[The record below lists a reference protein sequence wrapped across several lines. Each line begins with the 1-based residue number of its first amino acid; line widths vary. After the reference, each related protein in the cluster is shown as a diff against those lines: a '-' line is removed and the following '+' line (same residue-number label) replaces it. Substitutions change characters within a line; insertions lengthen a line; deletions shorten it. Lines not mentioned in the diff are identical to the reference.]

1 MKEVEDEQDVN
12 RQPRS
17 DRTHPLGSIAQHH
30 EQPRLMEPKPHDPD
44 PEQRHEDLP
53 VAQIADVLL
62 LRDAPPRRA
71 LLRAVRPVGVVVAS
85 SCRRSAWGDCGR
97 CVRGSWGSPRR
108 VPHRRRPR
116 VRTRS
121 EGTRAAGSPA
131 RLLQRGERVLST
143 ARTKGCQTKVEMS
156 GSCTRSRVVAARCDE
171 PPRLE
176 HLHSYSRVPAPLLPS
191 TSRTTPP
198 RGCRWVTSCAS
209 SPTRCGRPLRSRARN
224 TRCSWRSPAAAPP
237 RSAATRRRSTTRA
250 ATGTAR
256 RATSTSSSRSRRRC
270 GRSSGTTA
278 RRSSRCSSG
287 PRRRRSWRWRTARHH
302 DGAAHRRRGSC
313 SSIPASTRW

>member
-1 MKEVEDEQDVN
+1 MLRFGVRRLGPLCRLLKHTARCGSPGQTRAPTMSRWRSAAPWAPGWSPLRAFAGVPCASARGTAGRGGVLRTSVPYARLDVKEVEDEQDVN

-209 SPTRCGRPLRSRARN
+209 STTRWGRPLRS
-224 TRCSWRSPAAAPP
+224 
-237 RSAATRRRSTTRA
+237 
-250 ATGTAR
+250 
-256 RATSTSSSRSRRRC
+256 
-270 GRSSGTTA
+270 
-278 RRSSRCSSG
+278 
-287 PRRRRSWRWRTARHH
+287 
-302 DGAAHRRRGSC
+302 
-313 SSIPASTRW
+313 